1 MTMSH
6 PQAVLILA
14 GIAQKPG
21 TTKRDSLTIARR
33 VLRRICAYREAIH
46 DQRRALRREAA
57 KLREFEPFTKQQADA
72 LEQQARDYG
81 AAQLEAVRP
90 VLLAY
95 GGDLIRDHSGYMQAL
110 GFDAVCDLLNV
121 NTVEREQARRDGVDD
136 LSGLIFIHNLED
148 SASHRGEDCKQGPLF
163 EACFAAMAEF
173 IRTAPEGSL
182 PDPFGPDGPLYGAPV
197 RMVQPDGT
205 VTIKRPDLTVHDAN
219 GSRVVKR

>member
-1 MTMSH
+1 MT
-6 PQAVLILA
+6 PTQAVTLMKIGTKPTATHRTSLMVIRRA
-14 GIAQKPG
+14 ARYFCEIA
-21 TTKRDSLTIARR
+21 D
-33 VLRRICAYREAIH
+33 AIH
-46 DQRRALRREAA
+46 DERRMMRRGAAVLRQ
-57 KLREFEPFTKQQADA
+57 FEPFTKQQADA
-72 LEQQARDYG
+72 LEQRAKDHRDTE
-81 AAQLEAVRP
+81 LEGIRHTLRAFGQS
-90 VLLAY
+90 LLH
-95 GGDLIRDHSGYMQAL
+95 DSDGYLSAM
-110 GFDAVCDLLNV
+110 GFDGVCDVLNV

-197 RMVQPDGT
+197 HILNPDGT
-205 VTIKRPDLTVHDAN
+205 MTIKRPDLTVHDAS

>member
-46 DQRRALRREAA
+46 EERRELRRKANQ
-57 KLREFEPFTKQQADA
+57 LRRHLPFTKLAVES
-72 LEQQARDYG
+72 LEQQAQDYG
-81 AAQLEAVRP
+81 TEQLAATRP

-148 SASHRGEDCKQGPLF
+148 SASHRGEDFKRGPLF

-182 PDPFGPDGPLYGAPV
+182 PDPFAPGGPLYGAPV

-205 VTIKRPDLTVHDAN
+205 ITTKRPDLTVHDAN